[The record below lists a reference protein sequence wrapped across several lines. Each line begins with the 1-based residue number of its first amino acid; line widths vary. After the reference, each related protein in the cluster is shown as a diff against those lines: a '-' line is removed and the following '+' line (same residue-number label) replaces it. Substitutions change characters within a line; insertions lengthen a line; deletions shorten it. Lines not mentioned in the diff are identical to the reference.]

1 MRASLLS
8 FLAEHRRGRTEVLA
22 ERLTSLIETQNPG
35 YTAMAVVSRHD
46 LLASCRDNIGRVLEL
61 LAELLAQADGER
73 GVPATEASYD
83 AARATG
89 QRRAEQGLPLD
100 DVLRSFRLGGRLI
113 WDDLVDQA
121 AEELRPEDLREIGT
135 RLWQVVDETSAQVA
149 ASYHAHERTT
159 VRLDEQRRAELW
171 EGLLNGRARDPRYA
185 NEAAQVLDLP
195 VSGDYLVLTGRQ
207 LDIDAFSSTASPHAS
222 AWVHRTDGA
231 VGLISLRERDP
242 GPLLGR
248 LTALAD
254 TVAVGMSAAV
264 HGLARVDQG
273 LGQASL
279 ALRGLESTTGLAA
292 FDQRLPEAL
301 LVSAP
306 DVAARLVEVWIA
318 PLLAVGGE
326 EAPVLLET
334 ARAWVLV
341 GGSATRTAARVH
353 CHRNTVLNR
362 IRRIGLLLDADL
374 TAETLPVDFDLAL
387 RAHRLGL
394 G

>member
-1 MRASLLS
+1 MRASLLR
-8 FLAEHRRGRTEVLA
+8 FLAEHRRARTEVLA
-22 ERLTSLIETQNPG
+22 ERLTVLIETQNPG
-35 YTAMAVVSRHD
+35 YSAIAVVSRHD

-61 LAELLAQADGER
+61 LADLLAQQAEFR
-73 GVPATEASYD
+73 GTPESEASYD

-113 WDDLVDQA
+113 WEDLVDQA
-121 AEELRPEDLREIGT
+121 ADELRPEDLREIGT

-171 EGLLNGRARDPRYA
+171 EGLLSGRARDPRYA

-195 VSGDYLVLTGRQ
+195 VAGDYLVLTGRQ
-207 LDIDAFSSTASPHAS
+207 LDINAFAAASAPHAS

-231 VGLISLRERDP
+231 VGLISLRERDQAA
-242 GPLLGR
+242 LMER
-248 LTALAD
+248 LVALAT
-254 TVAVGMSAAV
+254 TVAVGVSATV
-264 HGLARVDQG
+264 RGLARVDHG

-279 ALRGLESTTGLAA
+279 ALRGLESATGLAV

-306 DVAARLVEVWIA
+306 DVAARLIEVWVA

-326 EAPVLLET
+326 EAPILLET

-341 GGSATRTAARVH
+341 GGSATKTAARVH

-362 IRRIGLLLDADL
+362 IRRIGGLLGVDL
-374 TAETLPVDFDLAL
+374 AAETLPVDFDLAL

-394 G
+394 S